1 MIDPFAERPALERIQ
16 VGDAELRRGQRVRL
30 CPLGRAD
37 IMDLALAG
45 RSAVIESIEQDFEGR
60 IYLAVTVD
68 DDPGREWGV
77 QRQPGHRFFFGV
89 EEVEPVDEGDRLPSQ
104 GDRS

>member
-1 MIDPFAERPALERIQ
+1 MTDPFAERPALERVQ
-16 VGDAELRRGQRVRL
+16 VGDAEFHRGQRVRL

-45 RSAVIESIEQDFEGR
+45 RTAVIESIEQDFEGR

-68 DDPGREWGV
+68 DDPGRDWGV
-77 QRQPGHRFFFGV
+77 ERQPGHRFFFGV
-89 EEVEPVDEGDRLPSQ
+89 EEVEPVGEGDRLPSQ